1 MTVKIVGA
9 RIVLATAVAAAV
21 LSVAACGRTAGHTA
35 TATPAA
41 PTTADATTAAT
52 TTADAVGGDCGGVPD
67 AVVKAVPPAN
77 VQKIQVIGGCSM
89 ISIETSLDPT
99 DRAGAE
105 QICDAV
111 AKVAYTGAVVS
122 VSVDGADGHELSA
135 GMKNAPCI

>member
-21 LSVAACGRTAGHTA
+21 LSVAACGRTADHTA

-41 PTTADATTAAT
+41 PNTAAT
-52 TTADAVGGDCGGVPD
+52 TTADAVSGDCGGVPD